1 MKIARNLTKY
11 TLAGFFSAL
20 IGLLLMSVLT
30 HYLSARD
37 YGILSLFNS
46 YVIILMPFIGV
57 SASGLISIEFYNKN
71 LSRKEFS
78 SLFSSVSMIPILIF
92 IFSTIP
98 ILVFRSELSS
108 LLDVPHDFIIL
119 IALVA
124 LLSIFFEQALSYL
137 VIDSQANIFS
147 LSKVLRSVLE
157 ASFSLILIIWI
168 GYNWTGRV
176 YGLVLTLIAAFF
188 FYLLYFYKKG
198 LISIN
203 IKWRYI
209 RAGIIFGAPLI
220 LHIVGKFVINQSDK
234 IFIAKMISVDEV
246 GVYNTSYIIGGAT
259 LIIVGALS
267 NVYTPYLFERLTDLD
282 YKKKL
287 EIVQF
292 GYLFIAILSFVVLAI
307 TILSPFIYRTLIG
320 SNFSGGE
327 KYVSWIALS
336 YFFWGIYLLFAG
348 FIFYEKRTRLLALVA
363 VVGIVLNVIF
373 NYLLISRFG
382 TIGAAYATAL
392 SYFILMSFVL
402 MVVQI
407 KYRLPWFRF
416 KSLIEITIS

>member
-203 IKWRYI
+203 IKR
-209 RAGIIFGAPLI
+209 
-220 LHIVGKFVINQSDK
+220 
-234 IFIAKMISVDEV
+234 
-246 GVYNTSYIIGGAT
+246 
-259 LIIVGALS
+259 
-267 NVYTPYLFERLTDLD
+267 
-282 YKKKL
+282 KK
-287 EIVQF
+287 
-292 GYLFIAILSFVVLAI
+292 
-307 TILSPFIYRTLIG
+307 
-320 SNFSGGE
+320 
-327 KYVSWIALS
+327 
-336 YFFWGIYLLFAG
+336 
-348 FIFYEKRTRLLALVA
+348 
-363 VVGIVLNVIF
+363 
-373 NYLLISRFG
+373 
-382 TIGAAYATAL
+382 
-392 SYFILMSFVL
+392 
-402 MVVQI
+402 
-407 KYRLPWFRF
+407 
-416 KSLIEITIS
+416 